1 MTYTVD
7 GTMFVNMLGGGVKTL
22 DANRQIVNDLNVFP
36 IPDGDTGDNMLST
49 ISSGFDAVAGSHDE
63 TLEEVAARAASG
75 MLLGARGNS
84 GVILSRIF
92 AGIAAGFTGTVT
104 ADAKGLGKALEC
116 GVKEAYKAVSEP
128 VEGTML
134 TVIRES
140 VERANEETT
149 DATSLD
155 AYFDTILAEVKNSL
169 KRTPELLP
177 VLKEAGV
184 VDSGGAGLMY
194 IIEGMVKVLRGE
206 FAQSSGMQSAGSVD
220 GSHGARTESAANAP
234 DLSKFTED
242 SELKFGYCTEFLL
255 RLQRSKV
262 DLETFDVGVLSKY
275 LSDVGESVVCFRDGS
290 IIKVHVHTMTPG
302 NILNYAQQFGEF
314 LTLKIENMTLQ
325 HNENMEGVCDPED
338 DGNGAVGG
346 NAGSGSES
354 AAADFELRTKPHKKF
369 ATVTVAAGEGIKDTF
384 ASLGVDAVIDGGQS
398 MNPSAADF
406 LKAFRTIQA
415 DNILVFPNNSNI
427 ILTAKQAAELYMG
440 SKVFVVNTRS
450 IGAGYSALS
459 MLDVS
464 SGDPEQIVAQCE
476 EVGDAAVTAHVAP
489 ASRDTVIDGIE
500 VRKDEY
506 LGFTDE
512 LVYACEKDRGAAALK
527 LCEALEAGACD
538 VVLVIGGAAV
548 GEEEA
553 ADLLEKLESTYKR
566 TEFIYIDGGQPVYD
580 YILIFE

>member
-1 MTYTVD
+1 MTNTVD

-22 DANRQIVNDLNVFP
+22 DANRQLVNDLNVFP

-49 ISSGFDAVAGSHDE
+49 ISSGFDAVAGLHDE
-63 TLEEVAARAASG
+63 TLEEVASRAASG

-92 AGIAAGFTGTVT
+92 AGIAAGFSGTVT
-104 ADAKGLGKALEC
+104 ADAKGLGRALEC

-134 TVIRES
+134 TVIREA
-140 VERANEETT
+140 VERANKDSTE
-149 DATSLD
+149 ATSLD

-206 FAQSSGMQSAGSVD
+206 FVQSTGTQNANSGAGT
-220 GSHGARTESAANAP
+220 HEARAESAPNTP

-262 DLETFDVGVLSKY
+262 NLETFDVGMLSGY

-290 IIKVHVHTMTPG
+290 IVKVHVHTMNPG

-338 DGNGAVGG
+338 DGRGA
-346 NAGSGSES
+346 AGENSGSTGES
-354 AAADFELRTKPHKKF
+354 AAPDFELRTKPHKKF

-406 LKAFRTIQA
+406 LKAFRTIRA

-464 SGDPEQIVAQCE
+464 SEDPEQIVARCE
-476 EVGDAAVTAHVAP
+476 EIGDAAVTAHVAP
-489 ASRDTVIDGIE
+489 ASRNTVIDGIE
-500 VRKDEY
+500 VHKDEY
-506 LGFTDE
+506 IGFTDE

-527 LCEALEAGACD
+527 LCEALEAGSCD